1 MPEAQIAEID
11 SLAAINPNLVVVVN
25 AGGGVDFNPVLAKAK
40 AVLMAWYP
48 GQAGGKA
55 IAEILAGKVN
65 PSGRLPIT
73 IERRLEDNPVF
84 YNYYCNTER
93 LWNSPER
100 VTYFEGVFVG
110 YRGYDR
116 SGVEPLFPFG
126 FGLSY
131 TDFQFSDIAAEK
143 LSDGRVKVT
152 ASVKN
157 TGKRAGAEV
166 VQLYVNDEKASV
178 PRPEKELKGY
188 EKVYLEPGESR
199 TVEFILDSEAFAYYD
214 MDRHGF
220 VVEPGIFN
228 ILIGAS
234 SRDIRLTTAVTL

>member
-1 MPEAQIAEID
+1 M
-11 SLAAINPNLVVVVN
+11 
-25 AGGGVDFNPVLAKAK
+25 
-40 AVLMAWYP
+40 
-48 GQAGGKA
+48 
-55 IAEILAGKVN
+55 
-65 PSGRLPIT
+65 
-73 IERRLEDNPVF
+73 
-84 YNYYCNTER
+84 
-93 LWNSPER
+93 
-100 VTYFEGVFVG
+100 
-110 YRGYDR
+110 
-116 SGVEPLFPFG
+116 
-126 FGLSY
+126 
-131 TDFQFSDIAAEK
+131 
-143 LSDGRVKVT
+143 KVT

-214 MDRHGF
+214 MDRHDF